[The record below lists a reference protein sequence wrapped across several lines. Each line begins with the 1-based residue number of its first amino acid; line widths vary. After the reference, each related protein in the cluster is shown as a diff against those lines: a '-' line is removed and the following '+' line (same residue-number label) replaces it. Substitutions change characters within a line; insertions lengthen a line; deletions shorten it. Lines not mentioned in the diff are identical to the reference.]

1 METMRL
7 CRPLEF
13 TVKERESLAH
23 VRRDL
28 LTEAG
33 NTLTGILRKNGMK
46 AEDLRAKDAEKAS
59 AGRGADPAGRDA
71 EP

>member
-1 METMRL
+1 M
-7 CRPLEF
+7 
-13 TVKERESLAH
+13 
-23 VRRDL
+23 RRDL